1 MTLLSPGTPMFFMG
15 EEIGALKP
23 YRYNDFL
30 ANRENILGAADGH
43 GAGMISCYRDLI
55 ALSVGE
61 AAIRSRNITIPL
73 VHDENRVIAFHRWNN
88 GEDFLVVG
96 SLNDAPFEHGYRL
109 HSDRLGDDL
118 WEEVFN
124 SDSRRY
130 GGWNV
135 GNGGGRLR
143 ATAGVLDPVLP
154 ASGVLVFRRL

>member
-15 EEIGALKP
+15 EEIGAQKP

-30 ANRENILGAADGH
+30 ENRENILGEAEGS
-43 GAGMISCYRDLI
+43 GAGMVSCYRDLI
-55 ALSVGE
+55 ALSIHQD
-61 AAIRSRNITIPL
+61 AIRSRNIAIPL
-73 VHDENRVIAFHRWNN
+73 VHDENRVIAFHRWDD

-109 HSDRLGDDL
+109 HSERLGDDL
-118 WEEVFN
+118 WEEIFN
-124 SDSRRY
+124 TDAHKY

-135 GNGGGRLR
+135 GNGGGRIR
-143 ATAGVLDPVLP
+143 AKAGALDAVLP